1 MKSGS
6 SSGESK
12 SIVLRRNQII
22 FILLLNKRK
31 ESRHERDVEN
41 IQLSAFKTLLDRIL
55 EEYR

>member
-31 ESRHERDVEN
+31 ESRRERDGEN

>member
-6 SSGESK
+6 SLGESK

-22 FILLLNKRK
+22 FNLLLNKRK
-31 ESRHERDVEN
+31 ESRRERDGEN

>member
-6 SSGESK
+6 SLGESK

-22 FILLLNKRK
+22 FILLHNRRK

>member
-6 SSGESK
+6 SLGESK
-12 SIVLRRNQII
+12 SIVLRHNKII
-22 FILLLNKRK
+22 FNLLHNRRK
-31 ESRHERDVEN
+31 ESRRERDGEN

>member
-6 SSGESK
+6 SFGESK

-22 FILLLNKRK
+22 FNLLLNKRK

>member
-12 SIVLRRNQII
+12 SIVLKRNQII
-22 FILLLNKRK
+22 FILLHNRRK
-31 ESRHERDVEN
+31 ESRRERDGEN

>member
-22 FILLLNKRK
+22 FNLLLNKRK
-31 ESRHERDVEN
+31 ESRHERDREN

>member
-22 FILLLNKRK
+22 FILLHNMRK
-31 ESRHERDVEN
+31 ESRRERDGEN

>member
-6 SSGESK
+6 SLGESK

-31 ESRHERDVEN
+31 ESRRERDGEN